1 MSEWMANTGLEVF
14 ITIPFPSV
22 FSDGLSEKQT
32 KIYQKQDFYWVL
44 ICQVC
49 QQTHIYILSVIWTD
63 IFVIETFYKLY

>member
-1 MSEWMANTGLEVF
+1 MANTGLDAF

-32 KIYQKQDFYWVL
+32 KKYQKQDFYRVL

-49 QQTHIYILSVIWTD
+49 QQTHIYIFSVI
-63 IFVIETFYKLY
+63 